1 MRAYSVFDDVPL
13 EAAAVLG
20 RVDVEATLHPYG
32 VPRPSG
38 ETLRELIEAYDI
50 VLIST
55 AETVTEDM
63 LRGVKTPKI
72 LATASSG
79 TDHIHIPA
87 DKAALIRVA
96 NAPTANAQS
105 VAEHTFALLLAL
117 EKHLTE
123 ARVLAAHGESKKKMR
138 ARPEELAGQTLGVIG
153 AGHTAAAVLRLGKA
167 FDMETVCWTRYPE
180 RHADI
185 VELGVRFA
193 ALDELLTKADVI
205 SLNLP
210 LTEETQGLISRRR
223 IDVMKPGAAFVSTS
237 RPELI
242 DLPPLLGR
250 AAREPDFA
258 VGLDIDAGMAYG
270 LWNEASPNVIVTPHI
285 AGGTTQARRRLFLE
299 VCTCIADLVAEDVS
313 ER

>member
-1 MRAYSVFDDVPL
+1 MRAYSVFNDLPIEAVTVL
-13 EAAAVLG
+13 ERA
-20 RVDVEATLHPYG
+20 DVEVTLLPYG

-38 ETLRELIEAYDI
+38 ETLRKLIETYDI

-63 LRGVKTPKI
+63 LRSVKTPKI

-117 EKHLTE
+117 EKRLTE
-123 ARVLAAHGESKKKMR
+123 ARTLAVRGESKKRMHT
-138 ARPEELAGQTLGVIG
+138 RPEELAGKTLGVIG
-153 AGHTAAAVLRLGKA
+153 AGHTAAAVLRLAKA
-167 FDMETVCWTRYPE
+167 FGMETLCWTRNPE
-180 RHADI
+180 RHTDVAA
-185 VELGVRFA
+185 LGARFVT
-193 ALDELLTKADVI
+193 LDELLASADAI

-210 LTEETQGLISRRR
+210 LTEETRGLLSRER
-223 IDVMKPGAAFVSTS
+223 IEIMKPGAAFVSTS

-258 VGLDIDAGMAYG
+258 VGLDIDVDKTFG
-270 LWNEASPNVIVTPHI
+270 LWDERMPNVIVTPHI
-285 AGGTTQARRRLFLE
+285 AGGTTQARRRMFLE
-299 VCTCIADLVAEDVS
+299 ACASAAELVAKDAA